1 MSVNCDPFIVDDV
14 AHTIYARAW
23 VERGRGY
30 QRVTT
35 KPVAVMDLLVAMAQD
50 PITFACMDA
59 VVAIKRA
66 ADVKTAAAKILEKA
80 S

>member
-14 AHTIYARAW
+14 AHTICARAW

-35 KPVAVMDLLVAMAQD
+35 KAIPVMDLLVAMAQD

-59 VVAIKRA
+59 VVAIKRGAQIKEA
-66 ADVKTAAAKILEKA
+66 ALKAA